1 MGLENN
7 LQLKNSF
14 SKMLIAENCLIKKTD
29 HVKRHQLRI
38 LHKFKFP
45 GTIKAVMSLAL
56 LKRDNTT

>member
-14 SKMLIAENCLIKKTD
+14 SKMLIAENLIKKTD

-56 LKRDNTT
+56 LKRDDKT